1 MAKPWKD
8 DQEYLINSIVEYR
21 NLINGK
27 DVKEAKRMTKNFA
40 EKLHKNNPELKHR
53 TIQSIVE
60 RLPYL
65 DNLLAGVFKK
75 ENYAKKDQNLYSKV
89 PRENNDLTP
98 NYCNTR
104 HSYNGAIR

>member
-8 DQEYLINSIVEYR
+8 DQEYLLNSILEYR
-21 NLINGK
+21 SLINGK
-27 DVKEAKRMTKNFA
+27 DDKEARRITEKFA
-40 EKLHKNNPELKHR
+40 KEIQNCNPELKHR
-53 TIQSIVE
+53 TVQSIVE

-65 DNLLAGVFKK
+65 DNLLAGVFEKD
-75 ENYAKKDQNLYSKV
+75 NYANKDQNLYAKME
-89 PRENNDLTP
+89 RENNDTTP